1 MSLEDDWAKA
11 KPVADLSADWAKAKP
26 VGSPTATA
34 TPEDD
39 TSLLGRAKALPGA
52 MREAVGSVAEPLMAM
67 GSDAAAYPVS
77 RVAGLTQLVM
87 QGARR
92 AGVPGIEERDPLTVQ
107 EDVQR
112 AMTYEPRTTAGKA
125 TTEYNPI
132 ALLGKLL
139 EAASGGLSQLGAPPE
154 GKQGPAESAIR
165 GGVKEALTQAPMFAG
180 LKAPPAAAAAGAGVR
195 GGAERLMHSAL
206 KPGIKYAK
214 SAESG
219 IDTLLEKGINVTPGG
234 LEKLQGQIG
243 DLNSR
248 IAQLIQNSP
257 AVIDKPAVA
266 ARLYDTLERFKKQVD
281 PKADLATIERTWENF
296 MEHPLLTGSDIP
308 VKTAQEVKQGTYTQ
322 LKGKYGELGSA
333 ETEAQKALA
342 RGLKEEIAKAVPEVR
357 QLNAEESK
365 LLTALPMVE
374 RRVIISANK
383 NPVGLGLLS
392 MNPKNI
398 AVWMADRSELF
409 KSLVARMLNAGSK
422 TLPPIG
428 RAGPALGF
436 GVTSQADQLQPP
448 PQ

>member
-1 MSLEDDWAKA
+1 
-11 KPVADLSADWAKAKP
+11 
-26 VGSPTATA
+26 
-34 TPEDD
+34 
-39 TSLLGRAKALPGA
+39 

-67 GSDAAAYPVS
+67 GSGALAKPASDIAGLATLPAAA
-77 RVAGLTQLVM
+77 AGLTK
-87 QGARR
+87 
-92 AGVPGIEERDPLTVQ
+92 RDPQTVK

-112 AMTYEPRTTAGKA
+112 SLTYEPRTQAGKA
-125 TTEYNPI
+125 TTEYNPL
-132 ALLGKLL
+132 ALLGKLVGWGA
-139 EAASGGLSQLGAPPE
+139 EGLSQLGAPPE
-154 GKQGPAESAIR
+154 GMQGPAESAAR

-180 LKAPPAAAAAGAGVR
+180 LRVPPAAAAAGAGLR
-195 GGAERLMHSAL
+195 GGAERMMHSAL
-206 KPGIKYAK
+206 KPGVKYAK
-214 SAESG
+214 GADSA

-234 LEKLQGQIG
+234 LEKLQTQIG

-257 AVIDKPAVA
+257 EVINKPAVA

-308 VKTAQEVKQGTYTQ
+308 VKTAQEIKQGTYQ
-322 LKGKYGELGSA
+322 ELKGKYGQLGSA

-342 RGLKEEIAKAVPEVR
+342 RGLKEEIAKAVPKVR

-383 NPVGLGLLS
+383 NPIGLGLLAWKS
-392 MNPKNI
+392 PE
-398 AVWMADRSELF
+398 ALLVWMADRSELF

-422 TLPPIG
+422 VPPPIG
-428 RAGPALGF
+428 AAGPALGMAIS
-436 GVTSQADQLQPP
+436 SQANQLQPP